1 MTPSALSNETT
12 ELDQD
17 ALEAAI
23 RALLPEGWASAWGT
37 ESHDW
42 MRARGYAITAISAYS
57 AALSPS
63 TERGETIEGW
73 RSDMENA
80 PRDGSEFLVEAD
92 GRVTW
97 CQHVAMTPQEIYNE
111 TERLQQ
117 SPESTEGWVT
127 GVDYFDIE
135 DERGPKLWRPMPP
148 RALNP
153 SGSGERG

>member
-42 MRARGYAITAISAYS
+42 MRARGYAITAISAYR
-57 AALSPS
+57 AALYTS

-73 RSDMENA
+73 QPIETAPLDGKHCILAIPEPGGFIYSVQGAYQGGQWNA
-80 PRDGSEFLVEAD
+80 VHRDDVKPLAWMPNVLLPD
-92 GRVTW
+92 HLR
-97 CQHVAMTPQEIYNE
+97 Q
-111 TERLQQ
+111 
-117 SPESTEGWVT
+117 PE
-127 GVDYFDIE
+127 
-135 DERGPKLWRPMPP
+135 PP

-153 SGSGERG
+153 IGSVER